1 MDRFLAGLLT
11 EKEEYKR
18 DEILKLMGEKAEQLF
33 NVQGSS
39 DKKRNIE

>member
-18 DEILKLMGEKAEQLF
+18 DEILKLMGEKQAVIQCTEI
-33 NVQGSS
+33 V
-39 DKKRNIE
+39 